1 MKLQENNRGV
11 TIHDVKQWVCVI
23 ALFAGASPALV
34 NPAVAN
40 FASKPARSL
49 AFDNL
54 HTGEKLK
61 VEYWTEGEYVPDALG
76 EIECRLL
83 VDGAHAQHHE
93 LVTTKPGQGVR
104 GTQAGAQALGD
115 QAQQQVALVVAQGV
129 IERLEVVEVDH
140 QQGAVVTGARASS
153 LNQLEAVHHQA
164 PIGQAGQE
172 IVKDEMGNPCLVPA
186 PFRDIRERRDP
197 ARPRRRPRP

>member
-1 MKLQENNRGV
+1 LRGAGL
-11 TIHDVKQWVCVI
+11 

-76 EIECRLL
+76 EIDRVLRDFRTGDVHPIEPRLL
-83 VDGAHAQHHE
+83 DLLAM
-93 LVTTKPGQGVR
+93 LR
-104 GTQAGAQALGD
+104 D
-115 QAQQQVALVVAQGV
+115 
-129 IERLEVVEVDH
+129 RLETVEPLSVISGYRSPKTNKTLH
-140 QQGAVVTGARASS
+140 EASS
-153 LNQLEAVHHQA
+153 GVASNSLHMQGMAIDIRVPGRVLAAVHKTA
-164 PIGQAGQE
+164 L
-172 IVKDEMGNPCLVPA
+172 EMRVGGVGYYPKSNFVHVDVG
-186 PFRDIRERRDP
+186 RVRKW
-197 ARPRRRPRP
+197 